1 MSAARESDP
10 QSFSDDGRS
19 QRPDC
24 AQEMGPS
31 MIWWI
36 IGGVVLVA
44 PAPASPIGAEDAPII
59 SAHLRL
65 KADA

>member
-1 MSAARESDP
+1 
-10 QSFSDDGRS
+10 
-19 QRPDC
+19 
-24 AQEMGPS
+24 

-36 IGGVVLVA
+36 IGGVVLV
-44 PAPASPIGAEDAPII
+44 APASPIGAEDAPII